1 MKPYN
6 ENIEF
11 KSIQEY
17 LDHWDKFFKKWEKA
31 PKATFEEDVIWKNR
45 EGTGEKKLEY
55 EIIQMTQIKNFI

>member
-17 LDHWDKFFKKWEKA
+17 LDHWDEFFEEWKKSPE
-31 PKATFEEDVIWKNR
+31 ATFEEDVIWKNR
-45 EGTGEKKLEY
+45 QGTGEKKIRIRCISTTIFRKL
-55 EIIQMTQIKNFI
+55 

>member
-17 LDHWDKFFKKWEKA
+17 LDHWNEFFEDWRKK
-31 PKATFEEDVIWKNR
+31 PKGN
-45 EGTGEKKLEY
+45 L
-55 EIIQMTQIKNFI
+55 